1 MLTVK
6 QIKEKMKDRYYFYF
20 YNKCFFK
27 EKMKDRNIRAVS
39 RECKLHENTIYTFMR
54 SENPRTRTA
63 EILSNYLEGV

>member
-1 MLTVK
+1 MQLILNKEQKMLTVK
-6 QIKEKMKDRYYFYF
+6 QI
-20 YNKCFFK
+20 K